1 MEKLND
7 TRLWFWGMLIQ
18 NMVFFLFF
26 YLQRILVDHQPAA
39 IVLGWLLLF
48 TLVMWLSTRLA
59 IQISRSLYP
68 GLRRIRPRLLCLAVI
83 LVVMSSIIGTWHVWM
98 EVWIG
103 FWRPEEITLFSYLYS
118 IGMTLFFCQLIAGI
132 YEALYY
138 LEHWKKSLSERE
150 ALEKKNLQSQ
160 LESLKNQVSPHFL
173 FNSLNSLSG
182 LVEEDPKR
190 AVRFIE
196 ELSNIYRYL
205 LQSNEKQLISLRKE
219 LEFVDA
225 YFYLL
230 QTRFEE
236 GLFLTKDIS
245 PDFHE
250 YLLPPLTLQILIE
263 NAVKHN
269 MISETMPLHIKIYTD
284 DTGNL
289 VVLNNLQKRK
299 QTVPSNKMGL
309 VNVSAKYQLLTQP
322 DILINETT
330 THFQVI
336 VPLISH
342 KQDEFS
348 YSRR

>member
-7 TRLWFWGMLIQ
+7 SRLWAWGMLIQ
-18 NMVFFLFF
+18 NIIFFLFF
-26 YLQRILVDHQPAA
+26 YLQRILVDQQPAMLV
-39 IVLGWLLLF
+39 IGWQLLF
-48 TLVMWLSTRLA
+48 TWVMWMATRLA
-59 IQISRSLYP
+59 IRFSRSLYP
-68 GLRRIRPRLLCLAVI
+68 GLKRIRARLLCLGAALVLSAIVI
-83 LVVMSSIIGTWHVWM
+83 GSWHVWV
-98 EVWIG
+98 EIWIK
-103 FWRPEEITLFSYLYS
+103 FWQPEEITLFSYLYS

-138 LEHWKKSLSERE
+138 LEHWKKSVSERE

-196 ELSNIYRYL
+196 ELSTIYRYL
-205 LQSNEKQLISLRKE
+205 LQSNEKQLTSLRKE
-219 LEFVDA
+219 LEFIEA

-236 GLFLTKDIS
+236 GLSLETDTA
-245 PDFHE
+245 PGLND

-269 MISETMPLHIKIYTD
+269 MISEAMPLHIRIYTD
-284 DTGNL
+284 EAGNL
-289 VVLNNLQKRK
+289 IVSNNLQKRK
-299 QTVPSNKMGL
+299 HSVPSNKMGL
-309 VNVSAKYQLLTQP
+309 VNISAKYQLLNQP
-322 DILINETT
+322 DIIINKTS

-342 KQDEFS
+342 KQDELS

>member
-7 TRLWFWGMLIQ
+7 TRLWVWGMLIQ
-18 NMVFFLFF
+18 NIIFFLFF
-26 YLQRILVDHQPAA
+26 YLQRILVDNQPVA
-39 IVLGWLLLF
+39 IVVSWQLCF
-48 TLVMWLSTRLA
+48 TLVMWLATRLA
-59 IQISRSLYP
+59 IRMSRFLYP
-68 GLRRIRPRLLCLAVI
+68 GLKRIRLRLLCLGLILLLAAVA
-83 LVVMSSIIGTWHVWM
+83 IGCWHVWM

-103 FWRPEEITLFSYLYS
+103 FWRAEGINLFSYLYS

-138 LEHWKKSLSERE
+138 LEHWKKSVSERE

-190 AVRFIE
+190 AIRFIE
-196 ELSNIYRYL
+196 ELSTIYRYL
-205 LQSNEKQLISLRKE
+205 LQSNEKQLISLARE
-219 LEFVDA
+219 LEFIEA

-236 GLFLTKDIS
+236 GLSLITDTA
-245 PDFHE
+245 PVLNE

-269 MISETMPLHIKIYTD
+269 MISASMPLQITIYTD
-284 DTGNL
+284 EMGNL
-289 VVLNNLQKRK
+289 IVSNNLQKRK
-299 QTVPSNKMGL
+299 TSVPSNKMGL
-309 VNVSAKYQLLTQP
+309 VNVSAKYQLLNQP
-322 DILINETT
+322 DIIIHETA
-330 THFQVI
+330 THFQVM
-336 VPLISH
+336 VPLISNKH
-342 KQDEFS
+342 NEFS
-348 YSRR
+348 YS